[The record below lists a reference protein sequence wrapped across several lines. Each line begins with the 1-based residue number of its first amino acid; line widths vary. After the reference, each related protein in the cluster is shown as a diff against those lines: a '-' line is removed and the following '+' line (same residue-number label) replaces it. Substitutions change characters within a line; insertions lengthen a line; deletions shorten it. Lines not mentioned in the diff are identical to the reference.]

1 MNEYPIEFHPL
12 QPFLPSGARLLML
25 GSFPPPRQRWSMDF
39 YYPNFNN
46 DMWRIFG
53 YLFFNDKNHFIL
65 PEQKK
70 FDREKLIEFLS
81 KKGIALYDTAC
92 AVRRLKNNASDQ
104 FLEIA
109 QYTDVKAL
117 LQQMPLCNAIVTTG
131 QKATQTLCTQFDVQV
146 PEVGGCVEAF
156 CADRHITLYRM
167 PSSSRAYPM
176 KIEQKALSYKQML
189 EELSIL
195 SKD

>member
-1 MNEYPIEFHPL
+1 
-12 QPFLPSGARLLML
+12 
-25 GSFPPPRQRWSMDF
+25 
-39 YYPNFNN
+39 
-46 DMWRIFG
+46 MWRIFG
-53 YLFFNDKNHFIL
+53 YLFFNDAHYFIV

-81 KKGIALYDTAC
+81 EKGIALYDTAC